1 MIILYILLTLLA
13 SAVLVLSMALLL
25 YIKKGTYLS
34 EKEKEFIVF
43 VMDIYKDYGD
53 ELGVQSKEQHKK
65 LIDEL
70 EKIKVKHFKIKK
82 DEQTK

>member
-1 MIILYILLTLLA
+1 MTVLYILLILLA
-13 SAVLVLSMALLL
+13 SAILVLSMALLL

-70 EKIKVKHFKIKK
+70 DKIKEKHFKIKTDGK
-82 DEQTK
+82 IK